1 MGRKKKD
8 VDAAFFA
15 DFEEQDD
22 NGGEVKEPAAAEEKA
37 PGEFAPCHTCWG
49 PN

>member
-15 DFEEQDD
+15 DFDD
-22 NGGEVKEPAAAEEKA
+22 DGFDNAGETEKSEVVA
-37 PGEFAPCHTCWG
+37 PGT
-49 PN
+49 

>member
-22 NGGEVKEPAAAEEKA
+22 DGAEVKEPAAAEDKA
-37 PGEFAPCHTCWG
+37 PGELAPCHPSSH